1 MTDQSEK
8 KQYDVSRLETGLQQ
22 GKNIWEKIK
31 KRKIQPEIRDL
42 INRSRIKIHRRSIQL
57 QEFSYKR
64 FFQRRRNGISLSF
77 NLAKRNVIRS
87 RYRSLLLILGI
98 ILTIALET
106 GIVISVDTLYDDFLL
121 DNRNQNFTDIT
132 VHPTT
137 WHDIEDLR
145 TVASTTKK
153 VSGVAKSSP
162 VYYAGVDQFLG
173 EQISSSNI
181 LVYGIEP
188 STHPDFSHINLTAGR
203 RIIDSNTIIISE
215 RLYDQLDVQIDQNI
229 NLGDLG
235 DDFESL
241 DVTIGGVMHNEPF
254 FGNKIGYTFILVD
267 IDTLYDII
275 PDNRKNETL
284 SSEIDIEVTNL
295 MNIQQTSEK
304 IKDVVG
310 VSYFVFTEKDISGIE
325 ASGIRAYQT
334 AMNLVILA
342 SFVVEFLFITNILA
356 ISIRDR
362 SKEFGILRAVGTGSY
377 QLIESVAAEI
387 LIYSIIGCTI
397 GLVVGI
403 GFSNELIE
411 IMDNFYASIQ
421 FQGVSLHFSSLTA
434 TFLSG
439 IIVALISGLYPI
451 FIAIS
456 VPVVQNL
463 HSKMGGGNSKSTI
476 SQSWKYTII
485 TGFLLALVGFSL
497 QFFVGPSRFLD
508 FEILS
513 FHFLTVLLIFIGT
526 LFLEIGILVFLPK
539 IAMRMLIGFNIVTRT
554 ISTRNI
560 AREFQ
565 KSLFTIL
572 TSGLALTFIIVVGL
586 VSAAVIAGAPDY
598 FQGQWGN
605 IDLVAETSD
614 LNPLSLT
621 YTNILER
628 DYRITGS
635 SFIQEARTEISGR
648 DGYVYGVDPTKY
660 ADFAE
665 TVVDSID
672 SGIPSDSY
680 LNPLNPNTTNGLI
693 SHLLYQKLSI
703 PLGSNVSIKIADNS
717 TVNVT
722 LTCVIKG
729 NLFLGGGE
737 YLYISTNRFQ
747 ELYQTTR
754 ARWFICDVEGSV
766 RSVENSLENRGLFR
780 DVISITF
787 FAEMMERSILFQ
799 SAIFQLLFVESFI
812 LAAIAQ
818 FICILVSTLRMEREI
833 GIMRS
838 LGLTRRGVFGI
849 FLTES
854 VALGISALFVG
865 LIDGLLGSVLLAEYI
880 SNSIPITINFPAI
893 SPPFSSGMER
903 RSNRDTSH
911 RRFRE
916 WVRRGRADHSP
927 KRRFPPCRLR
937 SCR

>member
-1 MTDQSEK
+1 M
-8 KQYDVSRLETGLQQ
+8 
-22 GKNIWEKIK
+22 N
-31 KRKIQPEIRDL
+31 
-42 INRSRIKIHRRSIQL
+42 
-57 QEFSYKR
+57 
-64 FFQRRRNGISLSF
+64 
-77 NLAKRNVIRS
+77 
-87 RYRSLLLILGI
+87 
-98 ILTIALET
+98 
-106 GIVISVDTLYDDFLL
+106 
-121 DNRNQNFTDIT
+121 
-132 VHPTT
+132 
-137 WHDIEDLR
+137 
-145 TVASTTKK
+145 
-153 VSGVAKSSP
+153 
-162 VYYAGVDQFLG
+162 
-173 EQISSSNI
+173 
-181 LVYGIEP
+181 
-188 STHPDFSHINLTAGR
+188 
-203 RIIDSNTIIISE
+203 
-215 RLYDQLDVQIDQNI
+215 
-229 NLGDLG
+229 
-235 DDFESL
+235 
-241 DVTIGGVMHNEPF
+241 NEPF
-254 FGNKIGYTFILVD
+254 FANKIGYTFILVD

-275 PDNRKNETL
+275 PDNRKTEML
-284 SSEIDIEVTNL
+284 SSEIDIEITNL
-295 MNIQQTSEK
+295 MNIQKTSEK

-880 SNSIPITINFPAI
+880 SNSIPITINFPVMTIATWLFFSFLI
-893 SPPFSSGMER
+893 TILSTIIPSYRSSRKNIVATMSGRPMTKDHVELSPYRLGGLDRSFYRSER
-903 RSNRDTSH
+903 FHPASLD
-911 RRFRE
+911 
-916 WVRRGRADHSP
+916 
-927 KRRFPPCRLR
+927 
-937 SCR
+937 